1 MNGRILR
8 IETRRSLAPWA
19 GLGIAAS
26 TVAFLFLLGG
36 DAAEDS
42 SAWTAEWTSMAMWT
56 RGVLFYAWPLALG
69 AGALQGLRDSRSKM
83 PELLSSTPRPA
94 WHRAA
99 SLGGTT
105 AVVLASAFAVLVLI
119 GGVQVLA
126 HTEYTHVGWMPV
138 SLVGALF
145 LAAGAVLG
153 IGIGRSLPSV
163 FTPPMVTMAAF
174 MLGQLLLIK
183 SAPLASAVSTWEEA
197 RGAGLLPGRIA
208 LLAPAIRETGETL
221 FTLSAAVHAG
231 QLVWVIA
238 LTTTG
243 FALLAAAS
251 RRGRL
256 LALVPAVVGAAVALL
271 ILPSTSEET
280 YVLDK
285 AAAEKV
291 CDGAVCVTAMQRSR
305 LAGLT
310 GPGEKAL
317 GLMKGAL
324 GGRAPVGIRERTTI
338 VPYLEVKERSRE
350 DVLIDFDD
358 EVLRYARTDEDLT
371 RALLGLGLAPEC
383 SFGGLDVQSVASSW
397 VMGEFRMLPSAP
409 GPAAEMAEKTAR
421 SAWKRLTALPEAE
434 QRERIDAMRA
444 SAFSCEDE
452 TDPLD
457 VLAGGPR

>member
-19 GLGIAAS
+19 GLGITTS
-26 TVAFLFLLGG
+26 TVVFLFLLGG

-42 SAWTAEWTSMAMWT
+42 SAWTAQWTSMAMWT

-99 SLGGTT
+99 SLGGTS
-105 AVVLASAFAVLVLI
+105 AVVLASAFAVLVVI

-126 HTEYTHVGWMPV
+126 HTEYTHVGWVPV

-163 FTPPMVTMAAF
+163 FTPPMATMAAF
-174 MLGQLLLIK
+174 LLGQLLLIQ
-183 SAPLASAVSTWEEA
+183 SAPLASGVGTWEEA
-197 RGAGLLPGRIA
+197 RGAGPWGRIA
-208 LLAPAIRETGETL
+208 LLAPAVRETQETL
-221 FTLSAAVHAG
+221 FTLSASVHAG
-231 QLVWVIA
+231 QVVWVIA
-238 LTTTG
+238 LTATG
-243 FALLAAAS
+243 FGLLAAAS
-251 RRGRL
+251 RRARL
-256 LALVPAVVGAAVALL
+256 LALVPTVVGAAVALL
-271 ILPSTSEET
+271 ILPSTPEET

-291 CDGAVCVTAMQRSR
+291 CDGAVCVTAMQRTR

-324 GGRAPVGIRERTTI
+324 GSRAPAGIRERTTI

-358 EVLRYARTDEDLT
+358 EVVRYAKTDEDLT
-371 RALLGLGLAPEC
+371 RVLLGLGMAPEC

-409 GPAAEMAEKTAR
+409 GPAAEMAEKAAR

-444 SAFSCEDE
+444 SAFSCEGE
-452 TDPLD
+452 TDPLE